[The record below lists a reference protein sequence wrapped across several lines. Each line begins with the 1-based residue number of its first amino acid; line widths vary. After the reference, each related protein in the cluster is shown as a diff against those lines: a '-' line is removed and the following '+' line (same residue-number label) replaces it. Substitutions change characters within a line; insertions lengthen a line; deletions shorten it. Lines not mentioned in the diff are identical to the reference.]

1 MENFSSVNNP
11 ESCKEIESITIPKTY
26 IGILEF
32 INENRTQI
40 SSNFE
45 LILKIFDTLD
55 ILLKKANDIAKFELE
70 ASKIVVI
77 LSNKSIWHL
86 DTELEIEA
94 VTEYAKNNKLEMFI
108 VKNEATKE
116 VAQKPKKIK

>member
-1 MENFSSVNNP
+1 M
-11 ESCKEIESITIPKTY
+11 
-26 IGILEF
+26 
-32 INENRTQI
+32 
-40 SSNFE
+40 
-45 LILKIFDTLD
+45 D
-55 ILLKKANDIAKFELE
+55 LKKANDIAKFELE
-70 ASKIVVI
+70 ASKIVIV

-116 VAQKPKKIK
+116 VAEKPKKIK